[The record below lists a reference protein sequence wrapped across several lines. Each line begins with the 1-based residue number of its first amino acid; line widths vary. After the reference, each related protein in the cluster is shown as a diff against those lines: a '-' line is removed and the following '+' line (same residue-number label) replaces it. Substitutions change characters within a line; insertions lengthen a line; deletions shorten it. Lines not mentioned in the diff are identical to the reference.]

1 MKKSTFHFTPE
12 NNVISDIELML
23 IICYLILLV
32 IEWRKYIVSLF
43 NSFICYES
51 EGGTVMDKNPDF
63 EKELHEN
70 EVAAAN
76 AAHSHPD
83 PVSGEAES
91 ERESQVPKSTHPDP
105 ELNAEGE
112 EIVKSNSDEDA

>member
-1 MKKSTFHFTPE
+1 M
-12 NNVISDIELML
+12 ISDIGPVR
-23 IICYLILLV
+23 IICYFILLV
-32 IEWRKYIVSLF
+32 IEWVKSVVSVF
-43 NSFICYES
+43 NSSIRYES
-51 EGGTVMDKNPDF
+51 EGGIVMDKNSEF

-91 ERESQVPKSTHPDP
+91 ERDYQIPKSQHPDP
-105 ELNAEGE
+105 ELDAEGE
-112 EIVKSNSDEDA
+112 EIVKFNSDGDA

>member
-1 MKKSTFHFTPE
+1 ME
-12 NNVISDIELML
+12 YNVN
-23 IICYLILLV
+23 V
-32 IEWRKYIVSLF
+32 F
-43 NSFICYES
+43 NSFIRYES
-51 EGGTVMDKNPDF
+51 EGGTVMDKNPEF

-91 ERESQVPKSTHPDP
+91 ERDYQIPKSQHPDP
-105 ELNAEGE
+105 ELDAEAE
-112 EIVKSNSDEDA
+112 EIVKFNSDDDA